1 MKKVLGIDLGTN
13 SIGWTI
19 REVNSTDNQIT
30 EKGVL
35 TFEKGVGEDQ
45 GKEAPLVQKRTE
57 SRSKRRNYQAKKYRK
72 WELLETLILNEQ
84 KLCPLPIEEL
94 NRWRKYEKGIERIY
108 PQSKSFIDWLRLD
121 FNGDG
126 KSDYKNPYELRREA
140 SEKKLD
146 DAHAIGRVFYHMIQR
161 RGFRGRDEEESKT
174 ILEGSK
180 EKETVGAN
188 EIQKIREE
196 EKTTLGGALYLVQ
209 QKYNKRIR
217 NRYNLRTDIEE
228 ELKTICKVQGI
239 DENSDM
245 FHKLHKSIIWQRPL
259 KTQKGNVGRCT
270 LEPSKPRC
278 PLSHPLYEE
287 YRMWS
292 FINNIRV
299 SSKIETDRKE
309 MPLNDEQKTI
319 VLQKVFFGKK
329 KNKEDFEFTEI
340 MKSLDKK
347 GDTLE
352 FNYKPYTTVSG
363 CPVTFSLKD
372 IFECELSEIKIAHKP
387 NEKRKSKKD
396 YYDYDDLWHALFT
409 FDSKEKL
416 ETFAKEKLN
425 FDDEK
430 AKSFS
435 KIRIPKGYASLSL
448 NVINKILP
456 YLHKGFIYSE
466 AVYLANI
473 PKVFDRKLSDQEVT
487 RIAEGIRKQ
496 MKLHKRIREELS
508 IINSLIGDYLNQPS
522 EEQAGRYP
530 NYILIKK
537 DKELVEQKI
546 VQRLGNKRWDELD
559 SERRSEIK
567 QFVEK
572 KYQEFLQTPRNTE
585 IKILYH
591 KLPRLDD
598 LIKDYLKNEWD
609 IEETNLKYLYHPS
622 ETELYPPAK
631 ETDGKKYLGDPVPI
645 SRGFKNPMALKTLH
659 HLKHLINYLIKEDKI
674 DDETR
679 AVVEIARELNDANK
693 RKAIERWQ
701 REREKQ
707 NQEFTK
713 AINEFAEHENLTIET
728 TDEIIDKYR
737 LWMEQEKQCIYTGK
751 IISLTE
757 LFDGTKFDFE
767 HTIPADISFDNEL
780 KNLTVADSVY
790 NRQVKQKQI
799 PTELPN
805 YKNDVE
811 IDGVLYS
818 AIKPRLNLMEGKVDH
833 YKKQVEFWK
842 KESKKASTKDRKDYC
857 IQQKHY
863 NQFELDYWFK
873 KLGTFTMKEYKP
885 QWRNS
890 QLRDTQIITKYAL
903 HYLKTVFDRVEVQKG
918 TITAEFRKIFNVG
931 FEKERSKHTHHA
943 IDAAVL
949 TLIPPPTIRDRL
961 LKEHFAAMENNIHFH
976 TKPNDWN
983 NFNPSTILNIETDTL
998 INYIAQDR
1006 TLVPTKKNLRKRGRI
1021 QYVKEKLENGK
1032 WQYKIDENG
1041 KRIPLIAQGDSIRG
1055 QLHKETFYGAIKEN
1069 SNEDI
1074 IYVVR
1079 KPINGFKSEKEFEDI
1094 VDPVVKDILSKTV
1107 AERIKNGKSFKE
1119 AITEP
1124 IWMVDSSGNF
1134 KKTDKHGNPLLP
1146 IRHVR
1151 CKARAGRGYFTK
1163 ALPLKEHIFK
1173 SEQEHKQ
1180 WYYVQNEINYLLL
1193 LYENQTDEKIS
1204 RTYQI
1209 INLLELVKMQIKN
1222 SNELFEI
1229 PAYQTLEKG
1238 KGKKRNLYQLKYILK
1253 VGQRVLLWKENSDE
1267 LRDLEKKELLK
1278 RLYKIYKFNEISV
1291 TAYIYLKHHNEARQE
1306 TDMPDGD
1313 KNFDLEK
1320 YQPVITLT
1328 PDKLNCLFEGIDF
1341 EITIDGE
1348 IRIKR

>member
-19 REVNSTDNQIT
+19 REINSSDNQIVD
-30 EKGVL
+30 KGVL

-45 GKEAPLVQKRTE
+45 GKEVPLVQKRTE

-72 WELLETLILNEQ
+72 WELLETLILNDP

-94 NRWRKYEKGIERIY
+94 NGWRKYEKGIERIY
-108 PQSKSFIDWLRLD
+108 PQSESFINWLRLD
-121 FNGDG
+121 FNSDG

-146 DAHAIGRVFYHMIQR
+146 DAHALGRVFYHMVQR

-180 EKETVGAN
+180 EKETEGAN

-239 DENSDM
+239 DENSDL
-245 FHKLHKSIIWQRPL
+245 FRKIHKSIIWQRPL
-259 KTQKGNVGRCT
+259 RTQKGNVGRCT

-299 SSKIETDRKE
+299 RSKQETDNRDV
-309 MPLNDEQKTI
+309 PLNYEQKTI
-319 VLQKVFFGKK
+319 VLQKAFFGKK
-329 KNKEDFEFTEI
+329 KNKDDFEFIEI
-340 MKSLDKK
+340 IKSLDKK
-347 GDTLE
+347 GNTLE
-352 FNYKPYTTVSG
+352 FNYKPYTMVSG
-363 CPVTFSLKD
+363 CPVIFSLKE
-372 IFECELSEIKIAHKP
+372 IFECELSEIKIAHRP
-387 NEKRKSKKD
+387 NEKRRSKKD
-396 YYDYDDLWHALFT
+396 YYDYNDLWHALFT

-416 ETFAKEKLN
+416 ENFAREKLN
-425 FDDEK
+425 LDDEK
-430 AKSFS
+430 AKAFS
-435 KIRIPKGYASLSL
+435 KIRISKGYSSLSL
-448 NVINKILP
+448 NAIKKILP
-456 YLHKGFIYSE
+456 FLHKGFIYSE
-466 AVYLANI
+466 AVYLANLQ
-473 PKVFDRKLSDQEVT
+473 KVFGRQLTDDEVNK
-487 RIAEGIRKQ
+487 IAEGIRSQ

-508 IINSLIGDYLNQPS
+508 IVNSLIWDYLNKPS
-522 EEQAGRYP
+522 EKQTGRYTT
-530 NYILIKK
+530 YILLEK
-537 DKELVEQKI
+537 DKELVAQKI
-546 VQRLGNKRWDELD
+546 MERIGNRRWEELD
-559 SERRSEIK
+559 YKRKSEIK

-572 KYQEFLQTPRNTE
+572 KYQEFLQIPRNTE
-585 IKILYH
+585 IKLLYH
-591 KLPRLDD
+591 KLPRLDN
-598 LIKDYLKNEWD
+598 LIKDYLKNEWN
-609 IEETNLKYLYHPS
+609 IGETNLKYLYHPS

-679 AVVEIARELNDANK
+679 VVVEIARELNDANK

-701 REREKQ
+701 RDREKQ
-707 NQEFTK
+707 NQEFAK
-713 AINEFAEHENLTIET
+713 AINEFAEHESLTIET
-728 TDEIIDKYR
+728 TDEMIDKYR

-767 HTIPADISFDNEL
+767 HTISAEISFDNEL
-780 KNLTVADSVY
+780 KNLTIADSVY

-805 YKNDVE
+805 YENDVE
-811 IDGVLYS
+811 INGVLYS
-818 AIKPRLNLMEGKVDH
+818 AIKPRLNFMEGKVDH
-833 YKKQVEFWK
+833 FKKQVEFWK

-857 IQQKHY
+857 TQQKHY

-873 KLGTFTMKEYKP
+873 KLDTFTMKEYKP

-890 QLRDTQIITKYAL
+890 QLIDTQIITKYAL
-903 HYLKTVFDRVEVQKG
+903 HYLKTVFNRVEVQKG
-918 TITAEFRKIFNVG
+918 NVVAEFRKIFNVG
-931 FEKERSKHTHHA
+931 FEKDRSKHTHHA

-961 LKEHFAAMENNIHFH
+961 LKEHFAAMENNIRFH
-976 TKPNDWN
+976 SKPSDWN
-983 NFNPSTILNIETDTL
+983 NFNPSTILDIENDTL

-1006 TLVPTKKNLRKRGRI
+1006 TLVPSKKNLRKRGRI

-1032 WQYKIDENG
+1032 WQYKLDENR
-1041 KRIPLIAQGDSIRG
+1041 KRITLIAQGDSIRG

-1069 SNEDI
+1069 SNEDVTF
-1074 IYVVR
+1074 VVR
-1079 KPINGFKSEKEFEDI
+1079 KPVKDFKSEKEFEDI
-1094 VDPVVKDILSKTV
+1094 VDPVVKNVFSKTI
-1107 AERIKNGKSFKE
+1107 AERLKNGKSFKE
-1119 AITEP
+1119 AVAEP
-1124 IWMVDSSGNF
+1124 IWLLDNSGNF
-1134 KKTDKHGNPLLP
+1134 KKVDKNGNSLLP

-1151 CKARAGRGYFTK
+1151 CKARAGRGHFTK
-1163 ALPLKEHIFK
+1163 ALQLKEHIFK

-1180 WYYVQNEINYLLL
+1180 WYYVQNEINYLFL
-1193 LYENQTDEKIS
+1193 LYENQIDGKIS
-1204 RTYQI
+1204 RAYKI
-1209 INLLELVKMQIKN
+1209 INLLDLVNMEIKD
-1222 SNELFEI
+1222 SNELYQI
-1229 PAYQTLEKG
+1229 PSFQTLEKG
-1238 KGKKRNLYQLKYILK
+1238 KGKKKTLYVLKHILK
-1253 VGQRVLLWKENSDE
+1253 VGQRVLLWNENSDE

-1278 RLYKIYKFNEISV
+1278 RLYKIYKFNEMSMTGYV
-1291 TAYIYLKHHNEARQE
+1291 YLKHHNEAKFDNE
-1306 TDMPDGD
+1306 LPKED
-1313 KNFDLEK
+1313 KNFQIGK
-1320 YQPVITLT
+1320 YQPLLALT

-1341 EITIDGE
+1341 DIAIDGE
-1348 IRIKR
+1348 IIMKR